1 MNLVFITWRDL
12 AHPSAGGSEHYVDDL
27 ARGLAERGHAVTLL
41 AGGPVGAN
49 PYPTVDT
56 GSTFGQYLRVPF
68 IHARRFRGADLV
80 IDVEN
85 GLPYWSPLW
94 RRGPKLCLVHHVH
107 TDQWATRFP
116 GPVAK
121 VGEILERRLLPLV
134 YRRVPF
140 VAVSPSTA
148 DALAEIGVARER
160 IRIVPNAVADGPE
173 AEAEAEAEEPT
184 FLVLGRLVPHKQVD
198 LALRLWERVR
208 PRTGGRLII
217 VGDGPERARLEPMA
231 GPGVHFTGRV
241 DDATKHRLLGEA
253 WVLIHPA
260 MHEGWGVVITEAG
273 RHRTP
278 AIGFAVPG
286 VRDAIIDGE
295 TGVLATDE
303 EDFVRAWTELGT
315 GARRHRLGDGA
326 HEYSLQFDVDTTV
339 EAFEAACTEA
349 IAVQTGAI
357 V

>member
-1 MNLVFITWRDL
+1 MKLVFVAWRDL

-27 ARGLAERGHAVTLL
+27 ARALTERGHTVTLL
-41 AGGPVGAN
+41 AGGPVGPR

-68 IHARRFRGADLV
+68 IHARRFRDADLV
-80 IDVEN
+80 VDVEN

-116 GPVAK
+116 APLAK
-121 VGEILERRLLPLV
+121 VGELLERRLLPFV

-148 DALAEIGVARER
+148 DALAEIGVGRDR
-160 IRIVPNAVADGPE
+160 IRIVPNAVADGPAPV
-173 AEAEAEAEEPT
+173 AESEEPT
-184 FLVLGRLVPHKQVD
+184 FLVLGRLVPHKRVD

-208 PRTGGRLII
+208 PHTGGRLLV
-217 VGDGPERARLEPMA
+217 VGDGPERARLEQMA
-231 GPGVHFTGRV
+231 GPAVQFAGRV
-241 DDATKHRLLGEA
+241 DEAAKHRLLGEA

-278 AIGFAVPG
+278 AVGFAVPG
-286 VRDAIIDGE
+286 VQDAIIDGE

-303 EDFVRAWTELGT
+303 DGFARAWIELGT
-315 GARRHRLGDGA
+315 DPRRHRLGEAA
-326 HEYSLQFDVDTTV
+326 HRYSLQFGVDRTV
-339 EAFEAACTEA
+339 DAFEMACIDA
-349 IAVQTGAI
+349 IAVQTGSI